1 MMLQSV
7 FRFPGFVTRACTL
20 SYDDGMVHDKRLI
33 EIMRKYGMK
42 GTFNLNSRNL
52 ISDDE
57 RMLKTEDWLSL
68 VGDDTEIAL
77 HGYRHLVLEKF
88 PSALGLRDII
98 ANREHLEK
106 TFGKVIRGLAYANG
120 SYDDNVVNML
130 RMSDVAYAR
139 TTVAT
144 ENFDI
149 PDEWLV
155 LHPTCHHKH
164 PKLFEL
170 VDKFLADP
178 VPNTFWTRK
187 PRMFYLWGHSYE
199 FPKDDNWDVIERFC
213 EIMGKNDTVWKA
225 TNMEIYNYVKAFYS
239 LKFSADG
246 SYVEN
251 LSAIDL
257 YLRYNDKDILVKAGE
272 TACTL

>member
-1 MMLQSV
+1 MLLQSV

-20 SYDDGMVHDKRLI
+20 SYDDGMVYDKRLI
-33 EIMRKYGMK
+33 EIMRKHGVK
-42 GTFNLNSRNL
+42 GTFNLNSGNL
-52 ISDDE
+52 TGNDE
-57 RMLKTEDWLSL
+57 KFLKTEDWLAL
-68 VGDDTEIAL
+68 RGDDTEIAL
-77 HGYRHLVLEKF
+77 HGYRHLVLEKY

-106 TFGKVIRGLAYANG
+106 TFGHVIRGLAYANG
-120 SYDDNVVNML
+120 SYNDDVIKML
-130 RMSDVAYAR
+130 SMSDIAYAR
-139 TTVAT
+139 TTKAT
-144 ENFDI
+144 EDFEI
-149 PDEWLV
+149 PTEWLT
-155 LHPTCHHKH
+155 LHPTCHHNH
-164 PKLFEL
+164 PQLFEL

-178 VPNTFWTRK
+178 VPNNFWTRK

-199 FPKDDNWDVIERFC
+199 FPRDDNWDVIERFC
-213 EIMGKNDTVWKA
+213 DIMGRSENVWKA
-225 TNMEIYNYVKAFYS
+225 TNIEIYNYIKAFYS

-257 YLRYNDKDILVKAGE
+257 YLKYNGKDILIKAGE